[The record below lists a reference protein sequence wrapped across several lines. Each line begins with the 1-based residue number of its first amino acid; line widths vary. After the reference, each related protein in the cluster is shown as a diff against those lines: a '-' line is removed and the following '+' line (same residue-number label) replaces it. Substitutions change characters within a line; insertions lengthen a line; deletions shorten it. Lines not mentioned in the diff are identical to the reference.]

1 MLRWMRPVIV
11 TATLGCLFATLH
23 CYGQS
28 TPQTY
33 PSGLTIEEIRS
44 RLDLTAEQQQQI
56 TPLATEYRKRMS
68 EINANLEK
76 TRSRQS
82 RRGLLLQAAAIQE
95 DFDSTLAPLL
105 TDEQRAEWNTIRDE
119 MRDELK
125 QRWHAK

>member
-1 MLRWMRPVIV
+1 MGRWMRPVIV
-11 TATLGCLFATLH
+11 TTTLGCLFVTLH

-28 TPQTY
+28 TPQVY

-68 EINANLEK
+68 EIRANLEK

-95 DFDSTLAPLL
+95 GFHSTLAPLL
-105 TDEQRAEWNTIRDE
+105 TDEQRAEWKTIRDE